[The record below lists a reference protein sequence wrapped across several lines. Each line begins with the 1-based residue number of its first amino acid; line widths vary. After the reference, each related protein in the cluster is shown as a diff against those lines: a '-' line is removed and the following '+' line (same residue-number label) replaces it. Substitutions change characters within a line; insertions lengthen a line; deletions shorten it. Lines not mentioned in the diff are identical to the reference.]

1 MRLSELRAQMSLA
14 RSSGSA
20 GSTAV
25 TADPE
30 VRDVTH
36 NSSDVAPGSL
46 FCCLTGATRDGHD
59 FAFAAVEAGAVA
71 LLCERPLGLGVPE
84 IVTGDARIAMAEAAA
99 IFWGRP
105 SEKLR
110 LVGVTGTNGKTTVV
124 TLVTGILARTGHS
137 ARSIGTLTGERTTPE
152 STDLQ
157 RELAKMVADGV
168 THVAVEVSS
177 HALVQHRVDQV
188 RFDIAVFT
196 NLGTDHLDFHRTPE
210 AYFAAKA
217 KLFEPTQSD
226 VGIVFVDDIHGRL
239 LYDASGATF
248 TAVSIDDAK
257 GLTSDGTGSRFT
269 WRDNRVDL
277 PLVGRY
283 NVIDALLA
291 AEVCAELGVAPAEV
305 ADALKH
311 ADVVPGRFET
321 FRSDPGSG
329 RSVSVV
335 VDYAHTPD
343 ALESALEAAR
353 EVTPSGARLTVVFG
367 CGGDRDRSKRPMM
380 GEVAARLADRVVLTN
395 DNPRSDDPAGIIDE
409 IRDGF
414 GAGLSENPDRM
425 VDTEVIAD
433 RREAISSA
441 IAGAGENG
449 VVLVAGKGHER
460 GQIFADRVEPFDDR
474 EVVREILG
482 LQDAK

>member
-1 MRLSELRAQMSLA
+1 MSPTE
-14 RSSGSA
+14 STGDA
-20 GSTAV
+20 GSSLEI
-25 TADPE
+25 ADPE
-30 VRDVTH
+30 VLDVTH
-36 NSSDVAPGSL
+36 NSADVAPGSL

-59 FAFAAVEAGAVA
+59 FAAAAVDAGAVA

-84 IVTGDARIAMAEAAA
+84 IIASDARIAMAEAAA

-105 SEKLR
+105 SEKLK

-124 TLVTGILARTGHS
+124 TLITGILTRTGHS

-217 KLFEPTQSD
+217 RLFEPTQSD
-226 VGIVFVDDIHGRL
+226 VGIVFVDDVHGRL

-248 TAVSIDDAK
+248 SAVSVDDAK
-257 GLTSDGTGSRFT
+257 ELVSDGTGSHFI
-269 WRDNRVDL
+269 WRDKRVDL

-291 AEVCAELGVAPAEV
+291 AEACVELGVAPAEV
-305 ADALKH
+305 AEALKY

-321 FRSDPGSG
+321 FRSNPGSG
-329 RSVSVV
+329 GFVSVV

-353 EVTPSGARLTVVFG
+353 EITPSGARLTVVFG

-380 GEVAARLADRVVLTN
+380 GEVAARLTDRVILTN

-414 GAGLSENPDRM
+414 DAGRSENPDH
-425 VDTEVIAD
+425 VVETDVIAD
-433 RREAISSA
+433 RREAISRA
-441 IAGAGENG
+441 ISEAGEQG

-460 GQIFADRVEPFDDR
+460 GQIFSDRVEPFDDR

-482 LQDAK
+482 LRDTK